1 MEQIKFQIEVSN
13 VLKLL
18 ANDIYDSPYALLRE
32 NVQNAYDA
40 ILMKIQKDI
49 SLQPQIDIKIDG
61 KQIIITDN
69 GIGMTRDTVEN
80 NYWKAGSSGKNNKE
94 AREAG
99 VVGTFGIGAMANFG
113 ICSYLKIETHYYQ
126 TNLTIISDVHKSQLS
141 LDRNCI
147 NIESMLEEKESGTT
161 VYATLDDNVY
171 FNIIEGKKYLLP
183 YVQHLDFPVYFN
195 GDLIS
200 QKQYFNLKNYQDKPY
215 IRILKKPF
223 SYDQYKLDSTLFI
236 DNSNGNITIYID
248 NIYLNQQKMIG
259 DIFFEQGKQVIFGTR
274 NKFGLATIPISS
286 IFEFGGIVNL
296 SILQPTAGREA
307 ISRESIQFVTNIINN
322 IEKIVVDE
330 LSKYDI
336 CDMNR
341 SFLYYIY
348 QHRQYQLAGKV
359 KIQALPD
366 NTYITLESVQKEII
380 GKKVYYYGGND
391 KQIINLY
398 ANENNILLH
407 LSPESIRSSIQ
418 QHILIKNGIEQVSNN
433 PRIVRE
439 YDAKDLSTAEFA
451 LFLRLTA
458 VLKDDYL
465 LTDVKVIFADI
476 SHQVPNMV
484 VEKNGIVF
492 IFLSKQSGNITQLLE
507 IYNNTQ
513 ELFDAFVKD
522 YIRNYLY
529 PKLASFVP
537 STTREGADALY
548 KLLQR
553 KKELYTIEIEDLG
566 DIEILLKDY
575 NDGKITIDEVFTA
588 SVNIVKPQKQIVEES
603 QIGTVEETLSTII
616 NHPSVQSEDEIIPIH
631 PDLPIPAIKILT
643 TETPKKV
650 LRTDAN
656 YSQLN
661 GFTMFL
667 GLSDTLY
674 EKHGDFFFE
683 PHFTKVIWGMHKI
696 IYIFIHASN
705 SITLYYDIELKDHLI
720 NNEAGGRAIP
730 TTTIISKNRIFVPV
744 IPELIPCFEI
754 KNKSLSFHVRHDLI
768 IRDFE

>member
-1 MEQIKFQIEVSN
+1 MEQIKFQIEIDK

-40 ILMKIQKDI
+40 ILMKTQKDA
-49 SLQPQIDIKIDG
+49 SFQPRIDIDLNR

-80 NYWKAGSSGKNNKE
+80 NYWKAGSSGKNNEE
-94 AREAG
+94 ARKAG

-113 ICSYLKIETHYYQ
+113 ICSHLKIETHYYQ
-126 TNLTIISDVHKSQLS
+126 TKLTIVSDVQKSELS

-147 NIESMLEEKESGTT
+147 NIESRLEEKESGTT
-161 VYATLDDNVY
+161 VYATLDNNVSL
-171 FNIIEGKKYLLP
+171 NTSEGKNYLLP
-183 YVQHLDFPVYFN
+183 YVQYLDFPVYFN
-195 GDLIS
+195 GELIS
-200 QKQYFNLKNYQDKPY
+200 QKQYFILKNYQDKHY
-215 IRILKKPF
+215 INMLKKPF
-223 SYDQYKLDSTLFI
+223 SYGQYQIDSTLLI
-236 DNSNGNITIYID
+236 DNSNGNIAIYIG
-248 NIYLNQQKMIG
+248 NIYLNQQKIIG
-259 DIFFEQGKQVIFGTR
+259 DIFLEQGKQVVFGTR
-274 NKFGLATIPISS
+274 NKFGLATVPINS
-286 IFEFGGIVNL
+286 IFGFGGIVNL

-307 ISRESIQFVTNIINN
+307 ISRESIQFVTNIINT
-322 IEKIVVDE
+322 IEKIAADE

-341 SFLYYIY
+341 SFLNYIY
-348 QHRQYQLAGKV
+348 QHGQYQFAGKV
-359 KIQALPD
+359 KIQVLPD
-366 NTYITLESVQKEII
+366 NTYMTLESVQKEKN

-391 KQIINLY
+391 NQIINLY

-407 LSPESIRSSIQ
+407 LSPDNIRSTIQ
-418 QHILIKNGIEQVSNN
+418 QHILKKNEVEQVSNN

-439 YDAKDLSTAEFA
+439 YETKDLSTAEFA
-451 LFLRLTA
+451 LYLRLTA

-465 LTDVKVIFADI
+465 LTNTKVIFADI

-484 VEKNGIVF
+484 IERNDIVI
-492 IFLSKQSGNITQLLE
+492 IFLSKQSGNITQLLT
-507 IYNNTQ
+507 IYNNSQ

-566 DIEILLKDY
+566 DIEILFKDY
-575 NDGKITIDEVFTA
+575 TEGKITIDEVFKA
-588 SVNIVKPQKQIVEES
+588 SVNVVKPQRQIVEES
-603 QIGTVEETLSTII
+603 QIGTVEEALSTII
-616 NHPSVQSEDEIIPIH
+616 NHPSVQSEDEIIPIQ

-656 YSQLN
+656 YPQLN

-674 EKHGDFFFE
+674 EKNGDFFFE

-744 IPELIPCFEI
+744 VPELIPCFEI
-754 KNKSLSFHVRHDLI
+754 KNKSLSFHVRYDLI
-768 IRDFE
+768 IRDLE

>member
-1 MEQIKFQIEVSN
+1 MEQIKFQIEIGK

-40 ILMKIQKDI
+40 ILMKVQKNA
-49 SLQPQIDIKIDG
+49 SFQPQIDIKLNG

-80 NYWKAGSSGKNNKE
+80 NYWKAGSSGKNNEE
-94 AREAG
+94 ARKAG

-126 TNLTIISDVHKSQLS
+126 ANLTIISDIRKTELS
-141 LDRNCI
+141 LDKNCI
-147 NIESMLEEKESGTT
+147 NIESRSEEKESGTT
-161 VYATLDDNVY
+161 VYAILDDNVSL
-171 FNIIEGKKYLLP
+171 NITEGKNYLLP
-183 YVQHLDFPVYFN
+183 YVQYLDFPVYFN
-195 GDLIS
+195 GELIS
-200 QKQYFNLKNYQDKPY
+200 QKQYFSLKNYQDKHY
-215 IRILKKPF
+215 IFMLKKQF
-223 SYDQYKLDSTLFI
+223 SHIQYLLDSILFI
-236 DNSNGNITIYID
+236 DNSNGNVTIYIE
-248 NIYLNQQKMIG
+248 NIYLNQQKIMG
-259 DIFFEQGKQVIFGTR
+259 DIFLEQGKQVIFGTR

-286 IFEFGGIVNL
+286 MFGFGGIVNL
-296 SILQPTAGREA
+296 STLQPTAGREA
-307 ISRESIQFVTNIINN
+307 ISRESIQFVTSIINN
-322 IEKIVVDE
+322 IEKIVVEE

-341 SFLYYIY
+341 SFLNYIN
-348 QHRQYQLAGKV
+348 QHSQYQLAGKI
-359 KIQALPD
+359 KIQVLPD
-366 NTYITLESVQKEII
+366 NTYMTLEGVEKEKN
-380 GKKVYYYGGND
+380 GKKVYFYGGND
-391 KQIINLY
+391 NQIINLY

-407 LSPESIRSSIQ
+407 LSPDNIRSTIQ
-418 QHILIKNGIEQVSNN
+418 QYILKQKRIEQVSNN
-433 PRIVRE
+433 PQIVRE
-439 YDAKDLSTAEFA
+439 YDTKDLSTAEFA
-451 LFLRLTA
+451 LYLRLTN

-465 LTDVKVIFADI
+465 LTDTKIVFADI

-484 VEKNGIVF
+484 AQNNGVVI
-492 IFLSKQSGNITQLLE
+492 IYLSKQSGNITQLLA
-507 IYNNTQ
+507 IYNNSQ

-529 PKLASFVP
+529 PKLASFIP

-548 KLLQR
+548 RLLQR

-566 DIEILLKDY
+566 DIEILFKDY
-575 NDGKITIDEVFTA
+575 TEGKITIDEVFKA
-588 SVNIVKPQKQIVEES
+588 SVNIVKPQKQTVEAS

-656 YSQLN
+656 YTQLN
-661 GFTMFL
+661 GFTMFM

-674 EKHGDFFFE
+674 KKNGDFFFE
-683 PHFTKVIWGMHKI
+683 PHITKVIWGMHKI

-705 SITLYYDIELKDHLI
+705 SITLYYEIELKDHLS
-720 NNEAGGRAIP
+720 NNEAGGQTIP

-754 KNKSLSFHVRHDLI
+754 KNKSLSFHVRYDLI
-768 IRDFE
+768 INDLE